1 MTTVLITG
9 AGAPG
14 IAGTIY
20 SVRENPDKKPFRII
34 STDISANP
42 VGRFLSDAFYVL
54 PKPESSIYLE
64 ALKDIVRKE
73 KVDVIIPQTT
83 REIDL
88 LSKHRNSLNCK
99 VIVSGGE
106 NIARANDKYLIIKE
120 CEKTGVPFPKY
131 FLVTDTKSLKDAIY
145 SIGYPEK
152 KAIVKPRMSNGLRG
166 VRIITEQILTL
177 KSYLGDKPSGLEIDL
192 NTFMKIFE
200 GAETFPELL
209 VTEYMPGEEYSVD
222 VFRTQ
227 KQKVI
232 IPRLRKSIRSGISFE
247 TVVDLQRKDVIEHS
261 QKLAE
266 SLDLNYC
273 FGFQFKLDDNDV
285 PKILESN
292 PRVQGTMIAAA
303 AAGCNMIYYSVLEAL
318 NPGGIYQINLKDKV
332 EFKRYWG
339 GVGIDQQNNVIIESI

>member
-1 MTTVLITG
+1 MTTILITG

-20 SVRENPDKKPFRII
+20 SVRQNPDKKPFRII
-34 STDISANP
+34 STDISENP

-54 PKPESSIYLE
+54 PKPESSNYLE
-64 ALKDIVRKE
+64 ILKDIVRKE
-73 KVDVIIPQTT
+73 NVDVIIPQTT

-88 LSKHRNSLNCK
+88 LSKHKASLDCK

-131 FLVTDTKSLKDAIY
+131 FLVTDTKSLNDAIY

-152 KAIVKPRMSNGLRG
+152 KVIVKPRMSNGLRG

-177 KSYLGDKPSGLEIDL
+177 ESYLGDKPSGLEIDL
-192 NTFMKIFE
+192 TTFMKIFE
-200 GAETFPELL
+200 GVETFPELL

-222 VFRTQ
+222 VFRTP
-227 KQKVI
+227 KQTVI
-232 IPRLRKSIRSGISFE
+232 IPRIRKSIRSGISFE
-247 TVVDLQRKDVIEHS
+247 TVVDLQREDIIAYS

-273 FGFQFKLDDNDV
+273 FGFQFKLDENDV
-285 PKILESN
+285 PKKLESN

-303 AAGCNMIYYSVLEAL
+303 AAGCNMIYYSIVEAL
-318 NPGGIYQINLKDKV
+318 NPDGTYKFDLKDKV

-339 GVGIDQQNNVIIESI
+339 GVGIDQQKNVIIESI

>member
-1 MTTVLITG
+1 MNTVLITG

-20 SVRENPDKKPFRII
+20 CLRNNPENKPFRII
-34 STDISANP
+34 STDISSNP
-42 VGRFLSDAFYVL
+42 VGRFLSDAFYAL
-54 PKPESSIYLE
+54 PKPESSAYLNV
-64 ALKDIVRKE
+64 LNDIVKKE
-73 KVDVIIPQTT
+73 NVDVIIPQTT

-88 LSKHRNSLNCK
+88 LSKQKPAVDCK
-99 VIVSGGE
+99 IIVSGSE

-120 CEKTGVPFPKY
+120 CEKVGVPFPEY
-131 FLVTDTKSLKDAIY
+131 FLITDAKSLREAIL
-145 SIGYPEK
+145 SIGYPNK
-152 KAIVKPRMSNGLRG
+152 KVIVKPRMSNGLRG
-166 VRIITEQILTL
+166 VRIITEQGLTL
-177 KSYLGDKPSGLEIDL
+177 QSYLGDKPSGLEIDL
-192 NTFMKIFE
+192 TTFMKIFE
-200 GAETFPELL
+200 DAATFPELL

-222 VFRTQ
+222 VFRTK
-227 KQKVI
+227 KQTVI

-247 TVVDLQRKDVIEHS
+247 TVVDLQRKDVEEYS
-261 QKLAE
+261 LKLAE

-273 FGFQFKLDDNDV
+273 FGFQFKLDDNGI

-318 NPGGIYQINLKDKV
+318 NPGGTYQFNLKDKA

-339 GVGIDQQNNVIIESI
+339 GVGIDEQNNVIIERL

>member
-20 SVRENPDKKPFRII
+20 SVRQNPDKKPFRII
-34 STDISANP
+34 STDISPNP

-54 PKPESSIYLE
+54 PKPESTNYLE
-64 ALKDIVRKE
+64 VLKDIIKKE

-88 LSKHRNSLNCK
+88 LSKHRNSFDCK
-99 VIVSGGE
+99 IIVSGGE

-120 CEKTGVPFPKY
+120 CEKTGVPFPNY
-131 FLVTDTKSLKDAIY
+131 FLVTDTKSLREAIIK
-145 SIGYPEK
+145 IGYPEK
-152 KAIVKPRMSNGLRG
+152 KVIVKPRMSNGLRG
-166 VRIITEQILTL
+166 VRIITEQTLTL
-177 KSYLGDKPSGLEIDL
+177 QSYLGDKPSGLEIDL
-192 NTFMKIFE
+192 NTFMRIFE
-200 GAETFPELL
+200 GVETFPELL

-222 VFRTQ
+222 VFRTE
-227 KQKVI
+227 KQTVI

-247 TVVDLQRKDVIEHS
+247 TVVDLERKDIIKYS

-273 FGFQFKLDDNDV
+273 FGFQFKLDENDV

-318 NPGGIYQINLKDKV
+318 NPGGTYEFNLKDKV

>member
-1 MTTVLITG
+1 MNTVLITG

-20 SVRENPDKKPFRII
+20 AIRQNPDKRPFRII
-34 STDISANP
+34 STDISTNP

-54 PKPESSIYLE
+54 PKPESSNYLNVLE
-64 ALKDIVRKE
+64 EIFHKE

-88 LSKHRNSLNCK
+88 LSKHKASFNCK
-99 VIVSGGE
+99 IIVSGGE
-106 NIARANDKYLIIKE
+106 NIERANDKYLIIKE

-131 FLVTDTKSLKDAIY
+131 FLVTDTKSLREAIY
-145 SIGYPEK
+145 QIGYPEK
-152 KAIVKPRMSNGLRG
+152 KVIVKPRMSNGLRG
-166 VRIITEQILTL
+166 VRIITEQSLTL

-192 NTFMKIFE
+192 ATFLKIFE
-200 GAETFPELL
+200 GVETFPELL

-227 KQKVI
+227 KQTII
-232 IPRLRKSIRSGISFE
+232 IPRIRKSIRSGISFE
-247 TVVDLQRKDVIEHS
+247 TVVDLQRKDVIEYS

-273 FGFQFKLDDNDV
+273 FGFQFKLDEKNV

-303 AAGCNMIYYSVLEAL
+303 AAGCNMIYYSVIEAL
-318 NPGGIYQINLKDKV
+318 NPGGTYPFNLKDRV

>member
-20 SVRENPDKKPFRII
+20 SVRQNPDQKKFRII
-34 STDISANP
+34 TTDIAPNP

-54 PKPESSIYLE
+54 PKPESSNYIQ
-64 ALKDIVRKE
+64 ALQSIVKNE
-73 KVDVIIPQTT
+73 NVAVIIPQTT

-88 LSKHRNSLNCK
+88 LSKHLNLFNCK
-99 VIVSGGE
+99 IIVSGGE
-106 NIARANDKYLIIKE
+106 NISRANDKYLIIKE

-131 FLVTDTKSLKDAIY
+131 FLVTDTKALRQAIS

-152 KAIVKPRMSNGLRG
+152 KVIVKPRMSNGLRG
-166 VRIITEQILTL
+166 VRIITEQTLTL
-177 KSYLGDKPSGLEIDL
+177 QSYLGDKPSGLEIDL
-192 NTFMKIFE
+192 NTFMKIFNE
-200 GAETFPELL
+200 ADTFPELL
-209 VTEYMPGEEYSVD
+209 VTEYMPGDEYSVD

-227 KQKVI
+227 KQTII
-232 IPRLRKSIRSGISFE
+232 IPRIRKSIRSGISFE
-247 TVVDLQRKDVIEHS
+247 TVVDLQRKDVIEYSH
-261 QKLAE
+261 KLAQ
-266 SLDLNYC
+266 SLNLNYC
-273 FGFQFKLDDNDV
+273 FGFQFKLDENNV

-303 AAGCNMIYYSVLEAL
+303 AAGCNMIYYSILEAL
-318 NPGGIYQINLKDKV
+318 KPGATYSFNLTDKV